1 MIKRFLLSTAYFIVK
16 AVKFPKLYLI
26 KKRLAHCGKDV
37 VITFPCKLSKPQ
49 NVFMSDHTLIQ
60 PNVTFIMNEGKVYVG
75 KWAVIASNST
85 LITDNHIPTVGI
97 NHRML
102 GRYHINDKVKDIHIG
117 DDAWVGAG
125 VTIMSGASLGRGSI
139 AAAGCVVNK
148 NVPPYAVVA
157 GVPARIIASV
167 FSKEQI
173 IEHERFL
180 YSEEDR
186 MSEEELTELF
196 AKYFE
201 GKKSIGIE
209 GMSDFDNNQV
219 QKYKSMQYNVPKN
232 TN

>member
-1 MIKRFLLSTAYFIVK
+1 MIKNFLMSAAYFVIK
-16 AVKFPKLYLI
+16 AVKFPKLFLI

-75 KWAVIASNST
+75 RWAVIASNST

-139 AAAGCVVNK
+139 AAAGSVVNK

-173 IEHERFL
+173 IEHEKYL
-180 YSEEDR
+180 YPENERMTESELDEI
-186 MSEEELTELF
+186 F
-196 AKYFE
+196 ANYFD
-201 GKKSIGIE
+201 GKKSIGID
-209 GMSDFDNNQV
+209 GMTDSDYEQAH
-219 QKYKSMQYNVPKN
+219 KYKSMQYDVPKKS
-232 TN
+232 